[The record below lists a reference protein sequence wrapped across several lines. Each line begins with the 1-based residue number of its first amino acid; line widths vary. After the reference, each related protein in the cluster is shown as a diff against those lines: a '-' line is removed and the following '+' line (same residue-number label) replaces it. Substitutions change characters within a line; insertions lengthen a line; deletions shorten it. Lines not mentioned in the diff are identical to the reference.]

1 MKITRDV
8 ILDLLPLYI
17 ANELS
22 EDTRALVDDYLET
35 DPEIAKIA
43 LKTVVPGLMS
53 EVPVPLTKDNKM
65 EAYSET
71 KRIMFQ
77 RLVIIAVVLT
87 FLGAFITLAVMFIT
101 PSI

>member
-22 EDTRALVDDYLET
+22 EDTRSLVDEYLET

-53 EVPVPLTKDNKM
+53 EVPVPLTKENKM
-65 EAYSET
+65 ESYLEARKVT
-71 KRIMFQ
+71 NQRI
-77 RLVIIAVVLT
+77 IILAAALT
-87 FLGAFITLAVMFIT
+87 MIIVFITLAVFFFY
-101 PSI
+101 SS

>member
-22 EDTRALVDDYLET
+22 EDTRALVDEYLET

-43 LKTVVPGLMS
+43 LKTVIPGLMS
-53 EVPVPLTKDNKM
+53 EVPVPYTKDKKM
-65 EAYSET
+65 EAYSEARKVT
-71 KRIMFQ
+71 NQRI
-77 RLVIIAVVLT
+77 IILAVALT
-87 FLGAFITLAVMFIT
+87 MIIAFITLAVFFFY
-101 PSI
+101 SS

>member
-22 EDTRALVDDYLET
+22 EDTRSLVDEYLET

-43 LKTVVPGLMS
+43 LKTV
-53 EVPVPLTKDNKM
+53 
-65 EAYSET
+65 
-71 KRIMFQ
+71 RQ
-77 RLVIIAVVLT
+77 H
-87 FLGAFITLAVMFIT
+87 
-101 PSI
+101 